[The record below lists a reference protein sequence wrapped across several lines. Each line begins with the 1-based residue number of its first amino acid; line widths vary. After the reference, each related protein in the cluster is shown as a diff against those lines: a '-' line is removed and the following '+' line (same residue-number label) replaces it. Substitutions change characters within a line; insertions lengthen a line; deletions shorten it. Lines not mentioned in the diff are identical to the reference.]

1 MAFSRVQLDRPTRG
15 EWQATWRE
23 CRHATFFQ
31 SPAWAELWETVT
43 DRKTESVPERITFND
58 GSRAILPLCYEHK
71 YHGLLSRYVASPAA
85 TFGGWITK
93 DVLSLEQMSVLLD
106 HLLDRSQSL
115 VWRMNPYDELAF
127 RAGKQRGLRCKGDYT
142 HALNLE
148 AGPDALLD
156 EFTNGYRA
164 DVKKAAKH
172 QRISIDRATTLDE
185 WHAYYRVYQ
194 DTLRRWGH
202 KPDEGYPWKLFQTMA
217 GLNCPDIALWLG
229 RYDGAI
235 VSGELCLYAR
245 QHVVSWHAAT
255 LEHHLRTNVA
265 KVQIFHVIKDACARG
280 YRWFDFNPSAGLPGV
295 RVFKESFNAK
305 ALPAP
310 LVYVDSSVKRRIRG
324 IASSMG
330 IPYAKLSLERLEDVI
345 GPSTRSAL
353 AATAGAPNLPEPG
366 VSVTPRRRS
375 TAPPPP

>member
-1 MAFSRVQLDRPTRG
+1 MKLSGVQLDRPTRG

-23 CRHATFFQ
+23 CPHATFFQ
-31 SPAWAELWETVT
+31 SPAWAELWETFT
-43 DRKTESVPERITFND
+43 DGKTESVPERITFSD
-58 GSRAILPLCYEHK
+58 GRQAILPLCYEHK
-71 YHGLLSRYVASPAA
+71 YRGLLSRYVASPAA

-127 RAGKQRGLRCKGDYT
+127 RAGQQRGLRCKSDYT

-148 AGPDALLD
+148 AGPRALLD
-156 EFTNGYRA
+156 NFKNGYRS
-164 DVKKAAKH
+164 DVKKATKH
-172 QRISIDRATTLDE
+172 LRISIDRATTLEE

-194 DTLRRWGH
+194 ETLERWGH
-202 KPDEGYPWKLFQTMA
+202 KPEEGYPWKLFQTMA
-217 GLNCPDIALWLG
+217 ELKCADITLWLA

-245 QHVVSWHAAT
+245 QHAVSWHAAT
-255 LEHHLRTNVA
+255 LKHYLRTNVA
-265 KVQIFHVIKDACARG
+265 KVQIVHVIQDACARG

-295 RVFKESFNAK
+295 QVFKESFNAK
-305 ALPAP
+305 PLPAP
-310 LVYVDSSVKRRIRG
+310 MVYVDSSVKRWIRG
-324 IASSMG
+324 MAGSLG
-330 IPYAKLSLERLEDVI
+330 VPYARLSLERLEDVL
-345 GPSTRSAL
+345 GPATNPARSP
-353 AATAGAPNLPEPG
+353 TARSSNRPEPALG
-366 VSVTPRRRS
+366 VTRRRRS